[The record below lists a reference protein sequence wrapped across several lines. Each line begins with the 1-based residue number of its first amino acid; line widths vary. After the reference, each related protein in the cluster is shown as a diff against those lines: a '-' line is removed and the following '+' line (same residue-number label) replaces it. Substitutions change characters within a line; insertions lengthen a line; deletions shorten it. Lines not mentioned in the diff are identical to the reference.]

1 MWGIDAADF
10 LELTSVVAV
19 LVLLE
24 GLLSADNALV
34 LAVMVRHLPKEQQKR
49 ALRYGVIG
57 AFGFRLIA
65 VLFASVLLHYWI
77 VKAAGGVY
85 LLWIAGSHLLFGDE
99 EGSERKSKF
108 GSGFWGTVVGVEL
121 TDIIFSVDSILAAIA
136 SAEGLEDELG
146 ARILFS
152 LHAVGVVVDIK
163 LLVIYIGGVLGIIA
177 MRFVAGYFLILLD
190 KFHGLAI
197 GAYYLVGWIGLKL
210 LGGGCYDALHP
221 NPKYYV
227 PPPNTWRE
235 QVPGWVNSLP
245 LDMNDE
251 IFWTGMGLLVMASLL
266 YRPKQSPVAGSVV
279 QNEPIPGL
287 GPVPDND
294 GVTDPDPEP
303 DPSFQPSVIPAT
315 TEPS

>member
-10 LELTSVVAV
+10 LELTSVVVV

-34 LAVMVRHLPKEQQKR
+34 LAVMVRHLPKKEQKR
-49 ALRYGVIG
+49 ALRYGVLG

-85 LLWIAGSHLLFGDE
+85 LLWIAGSHLLFGDDE
-99 EGSERKSKF
+99 DSERKTRF
-108 GSGFWGTVVGVEL
+108 GSTFWGTVIGVEV

-136 SAEGLEDELG
+136 SAEGLEDDLG
-146 ARILFS
+146 AKILFTIP
-152 LHAVGVVVDIK
+152 AVDVVVDVK
-163 LLVIYIGGVLGIIA
+163 LLVIYVGGVLGIIA

-197 GAYYLVGWIGLKL
+197 GAYYLVAWIGLKL
-210 LGGGCYDALHP
+210 LGGGLYDALHP
-221 NPKYYV
+221 NPKYFV
-227 PPPNTWRE
+227 PPPGGWRE
-235 QVPGWVNSLP
+235 QVPGWIKRLP
-245 LDMNDE
+245 LDMSD
-251 IFWTGMGLLVMASLL
+251 IVFWVGMGLLVMASLL

-287 GPVPDND
+287 GPVPETD
-294 GVTDPDPEP
+294 GVTDPDPI
-303 DPSFQPSVIPAT
+303 FQPAPTPTVS
-315 TEPS
+315 EPR